1 MKGWAM
7 PKPHVDDV
15 APADALPSRCTLHHR
30 EQAIPCIR
38 SWPACNSVTLA
49 QRLYDLHTSNMRPV
63 LSLKK
68 RPAAPAAA
76 VVATEV
82 APAPV
87 PEPIAVA
94 QPVPAAA
101 EPQPVKAAKAKK
113 PSPQELKAAKEAK
126 AAANR
131 RLGEEQHAHRM
142 AQSRKLRPFVKA
154 YLYGHAV
161 LRDTVQV
168 DDVPCLRPLAVGVHK
183 TLFARLRALPETEGC
198 SNILLYD
205 TISSLMHAHIS
216 RRAYLNG
223 MLKLD
228 HRVDLE
234 GNVAGSIDEFQRA
247 RALKRHHKQ
256 QQHVQSPNPPDTT
269 PLT

>member
-1 MKGWAM
+1 
-7 PKPHVDDV
+7 
-15 APADALPSRCTLHHR
+15 
-30 EQAIPCIR
+30 
-38 SWPACNSVTLA
+38 
-49 QRLYDLHTSNMRPV
+49 MRPV

-154 YLYGHAV
+154 YLGSS
-161 LRDTVQV
+161 QNSEF
-168 DDVPCLRPLAVGVHK
+168 K
-183 TLFARLRALPETEGC
+183 AR
-198 SNILLYD
+198 
-205 TISSLMHAHIS
+205 
-216 RRAYLNG
+216 
-223 MLKLD
+223 
-228 HRVDLE
+228 
-234 GNVAGSIDEFQRA
+234 
-247 RALKRHHKQ
+247 
-256 QQHVQSPNPPDTT
+256 
-269 PLT
+269 

>member
-101 EPQPVKAAKAKK
+101 EPQPVKAAK
-113 PSPQELKAAKEAK
+113 EAK

-154 YLYGHAV
+154 YLYSHAV

-216 RRAYLNG
+216 RRVYLNG

-256 QQHVQSPNPPDTT
+256 QQHLQLPNPPDTT
-269 PLT
+269 PSA

>member
-1 MKGWAM
+1 
-7 PKPHVDDV
+7 
-15 APADALPSRCTLHHR
+15 
-30 EQAIPCIR
+30 
-38 SWPACNSVTLA
+38 
-49 QRLYDLHTSNMRPV
+49 MRPV

-76 VVATEV
+76 VVAAEV
-82 APAPV
+82 APTLA
-87 PEPIAVA
+87 PEPI
-94 QPVPAAA
+94 A

-256 QQHVQSPNPPDTT
+256 QQHVQPPNPPDTA
-269 PLT
+269 PSA

>member
-1 MKGWAM
+1 M
-7 PKPHVDDV
+7 
-15 APADALPSRCTLHHR
+15 
-30 EQAIPCIR
+30 
-38 SWPACNSVTLA
+38 A
-49 QRLYDLHTSNMRPV
+49 QRLYDLHTPNMRPV

-76 VVATEV
+76 VVAAEV
-82 APAPV
+82 APTLA

-234 GNVAGSIDEFQRA
+234 GN
-247 RALKRHHKQ
+247 
-256 QQHVQSPNPPDTT
+256 
-269 PLT
+269 

>member
-1 MKGWAM
+1 MR
-7 PKPHVDDV
+7 P
-15 APADALPSRCTLHHR
+15 LR
-30 EQAIPCIR
+30 
-38 SWPACNSVTLA
+38 PACYSVTLA
-49 QRLYDLHTSNMRPV
+49 QRLYDLHIPNMRPV

-68 RPAAPAAA
+68 RPAAPAAPA
-76 VVATEV
+76 VAAEV
-82 APAPV
+82 APTLA

-154 YLYGHAV
+154 YLYGYAV

>member
-15 APADALPSRCTLHHR
+15 APAGVSAQQMH
-30 EQAIPCIR
+30 
-38 SWPACNSVTLA
+38 PAPQGASNTVRPLRPARNSVTLA
-49 QRLYDLHTSNMRPV
+49 QRLYDLHTPNMRPV

-76 VVATEV
+76 VVAAEV
-82 APAPV
+82 APTLA

-154 YLYGHAV
+154 YLYSHAV

-168 DDVPCLRPLAVGVHK
+168 DDVPCLRPLAVGVHG
-183 TLFARLRALPETEGC
+183 F
-198 SNILLYD
+198 
-205 TISSLMHAHIS
+205 
-216 RRAYLNG
+216 
-223 MLKLD
+223 
-228 HRVDLE
+228 
-234 GNVAGSIDEFQRA
+234 VAQR
-247 RALKRHHKQ
+247 
-256 QQHVQSPNPPDTT
+256 PDGTVF
-269 PLT
+269 P

>member
-1 MKGWAM
+1 
-7 PKPHVDDV
+7 
-15 APADALPSRCTLHHR
+15 
-30 EQAIPCIR
+30 
-38 SWPACNSVTLA
+38 
-49 QRLYDLHTSNMRPV
+49 MRPV

-68 RPAAPAAA
+68 RPAAPAAPA
-76 VVATEV
+76 IAAEV
-82 APAPV
+82 APTLA

-94 QPVPAAA
+94 QPVPAIDAA

-234 GNVAGSIDEFQRA
+234 GNTAGPIDEFQRA

-256 QQHVQSPNPPDTT
+256 QQQVQSPNPPDTT
-269 PLT
+269 PSA

>member
-1 MKGWAM
+1 
-7 PKPHVDDV
+7 
-15 APADALPSRCTLHHR
+15 
-30 EQAIPCIR
+30 
-38 SWPACNSVTLA
+38 
-49 QRLYDLHTSNMRPV
+49 MRPV

-68 RPAAPAAA
+68 RPAAPAAPA
-76 VVATEV
+76 IAAEV
-82 APAPV
+82 APT

-142 AQSRKLRPFVKA
+142 AQSRKLRPFVKD
-154 YLYGHAV
+154 YLYSHAV

-168 DDVPCLRPLAVGVHK
+168 DDVPCLQPLAVGVHK

-234 GNVAGSIDEFQRA
+234 GNAAGSIDEFQRA

-256 QQHVQSPNPPDTT
+256 QQQVQPPTPPDTT

>member
-1 MKGWAM
+1 
-7 PKPHVDDV
+7 
-15 APADALPSRCTLHHR
+15 
-30 EQAIPCIR
+30 
-38 SWPACNSVTLA
+38 
-49 QRLYDLHTSNMRPV
+49 MRPV

-68 RPAAPAAA
+68 RPAAPAAPA
-76 VVATEV
+76 IAAEV
-82 APAPV
+82 APT

-94 QPVPAAA
+94 QPVPAIDAA

-234 GNVAGSIDEFQRA
+234 GNTAGPIDEFQRA

-256 QQHVQSPNPPDTT
+256 QQQVQSPNPPDTT
-269 PLT
+269 PSA

>member
-1 MKGWAM
+1 
-7 PKPHVDDV
+7 
-15 APADALPSRCTLHHR
+15 
-30 EQAIPCIR
+30 
-38 SWPACNSVTLA
+38 
-49 QRLYDLHTSNMRPV
+49 MRPV

-68 RPAAPAAA
+68 RPAAPAIAA
-76 VVATEV
+76 EA
-82 APAPV
+82 APTPA

-94 QPVPAAA
+94 QPVAAIDAA

-154 YLYGHAV
+154 YLYSHAV
-161 LRDTVQV
+161 LRDTVRV

-256 QQHVQSPNPPDTT
+256 QQHVQAPNPPDTT

>member
-1 MKGWAM
+1 M

-38 SWPACNSVTLA
+38 SWPACNSVTLD

-154 YLYGHAV
+154 YLGSS
-161 LRDTVQV
+161 QNSEF
-168 DDVPCLRPLAVGVHK
+168 K
-183 TLFARLRALPETEGC
+183 AR
-198 SNILLYD
+198 
-205 TISSLMHAHIS
+205 
-216 RRAYLNG
+216 
-223 MLKLD
+223 
-228 HRVDLE
+228 
-234 GNVAGSIDEFQRA
+234 
-247 RALKRHHKQ
+247 
-256 QQHVQSPNPPDTT
+256 
-269 PLT
+269 

>member
-1 MKGWAM
+1 M
-7 PKPHVDDV
+7 PCV
-15 APADALPSRCTLHHR
+15 
-30 EQAIPCIR
+30 R